1 MKLSDLQKQ
10 IVSKNIDRV
19 LLLYGEEV
27 AIMDIYLDKIYKAT
41 GGDVFRFDSVKEA
54 YAKLVQR
61 RITAGGSRVFVVR
74 DDKDFFKADKEW
86 GKVFTAAENG
96 ADYLI
101 LIYSTMDRRSKFY
114 KQNQE
119 KLCEFE
125 KLSSS
130 VLAGYINKLL
140 PGMSAAE
147 TEQFAQICECSYSR
161 ILLEADKV
169 KHYAHALDN
178 RALDS
183 GITSTYCVDYGMCF
197 KELLKQGVIYQ
208 PIGDITFLFTDAI
221 LTRNKRDTAK
231 YLLQAKAVG
240 ESEILTLSV
249 LYNGFK
255 QILMVQGLGSDQSE
269 PCKRTGLT
277 PWQVKMAKEKQ
288 GHYSIAEL
296 VNALKVIRF
305 VEKGIKT
312 GAIDADVAVEYVIVN
327 IM

>member
-1 MKLSDLQKQ
+1 MKLPDLQRQ
-10 IVSKNIDRV
+10 IVSKDIDHV
-19 LLLYGEEV
+19 LLLFGEEV

-41 GGDVFRFDSVKEA
+41 GGDVFRFDTVKEA

-61 RITAGGSRVFVVR
+61 RITTGNSRVFVVR

-86 GKVFTAAENG
+86 GKVFTAAESG
-96 ADYLI
+96 ADYVI
-101 LIYSTMDRRSKFY
+101 IIYSSMDRRSKFF

-130 VLAGYINKLL
+130 VLAGYIDKLL
-140 PGMSAAE
+140 PGMSKDE
-147 TEQFAQICECSYSR
+147 KEQFAQVCECNYSR

-169 KHYAHALDN
+169 KHYAQATN
-178 RALDS
+178 GRAS
-183 GITSTYCVDYGMCF
+183 QDYGLCF

-221 LTRNKRDTAK
+221 LTRNLKDTAK
-231 YLLQAKAVG
+231 YLLQAKAIG

-255 QILMVQGLGSDQSE
+255 QILMVQGLGRDQSE
-269 PCKRTGLT
+269 PSKRTGLT

>member
-1 MKLSDLQKQ
+1 MKLPDLQKQ

-19 LLLYGEEV
+19 LLLFGEEV
-27 AIMDIYLDKIYKAT
+27 AIMDIYLDKIYKVT

-61 RITAGGSRVFVVR
+61 RITTGGSRVFVVR

-86 GKVFTAAENG
+86 GKVFTAAESG
-96 ADYLI
+96 SDYLI
-101 LIYSTMDRRSKFY
+101 IIYSSMDRRSKFY
-114 KQNQE
+114 KQNEE

-125 KLSSS
+125 KLSSTM
-130 VLAGYINKLL
+130 LAGYIDRLL
-140 PGMSAAE
+140 PGMRTDE
-147 TEQFAQICECSYSR
+147 KEQFAEVCECNYSR

-169 KHYAHALDN
+169 KHYAQATGCRD
-178 RALDS
+178 
-183 GITSTYCVDYGMCF
+183 DYGLCF
-197 KELLKQGVIYQ
+197 TQLLKRGVIYQ

-231 YLLQAKAVG
+231 YLLQAKAIG

-255 QILMVQGLGSDQSE
+255 QILMVQGLGKDQSE
-269 PCKRTGLT
+269 PVKRTGLT

>member
-1 MKLSDLQKQ
+1 MKLPDLQKQ
-10 IVSKNIDRV
+10 IVSKSIDRV

-27 AIMDIYLDKIYKAT
+27 AVMDIYLNKIYAAT
-41 GGDVFRFDSVKEA
+41 AGDVLRFDSVKEA

-61 RITAGGSRVFVVR
+61 RISKGVSRVFVVR
-74 DDKDFFKADKEW
+74 DDKEFFKADKEW
-86 GKVFTAAENG
+86 AKVFNAAESSN
-96 ADYLI
+96 DYLI
-101 LIYSTMDRRSKFY
+101 LIYSSMDRRSKFY

-119 KLCEFE
+119 RLCEFE

-130 VLAGYINKLL
+130 VLAGYIEKLL
-140 PGMSAAE
+140 PGMNSRLK
-147 TEQFAQICECSYSR
+147 EQFAEVCECSYSR
-161 ILLEADKV
+161 ILLEADKI
-169 KHYAHALDN
+169 KHYAKVSYLDYN
-178 RALDS
+178 EA
-183 GITSTYCVDYGMCF
+183 F

-231 YLLQAKAVG
+231 YMLQAKAIG

-255 QILMVQGLGSDQSE
+255 QILMVQGLGKDQSE
-269 PCKRTGLT
+269 PVKRTGLT

-288 GHYSIAEL
+288 GHYSISEL

-305 VEKGIKT
+305 AEKGIKT
-312 GAIDADVAVEYVIVN
+312 GLIDADVAVEYVIVN

>member
-1 MKLSDLQKQ
+1 MKLPDLQKQ

-19 LLLYGEEV
+19 LLLFGEEV
-27 AIMDIYLDKIYKAT
+27 AIMDIYLDKIYKVT
-41 GGDVFRFDSVKEA
+41 GGDVLRFDSVKEA

-61 RITAGGSRVFVVR
+61 RITTGNSRVFVVR

-86 GKVFTAAENG
+86 AKVFTAAESG

-101 LIYSTMDRRSKFY
+101 LIYSSMDRRSKFY

-125 KLSSS
+125 KLSSTM
-130 VLAGYINKLL
+130 LAGYIDKLL
-140 PGMSAAE
+140 PGMSASE
-147 TEQFAQICECSYSR
+147 KEQFAQVCECNYSR

-169 KHYAHALDN
+169 RHYAHALDDK
-178 RALDS
+178 APDLPLS
-183 GITSTYCVDYGMCF
+183 IDYGMCF
-197 KELLKQGVIYQ
+197 QKLLKQGVIYQ

-221 LTRNKRDTAK
+221 LTRNKKDTAK
-231 YLLQAKAVG
+231 YLQQAKAIG

-255 QILMVQGLGSDQSE
+255 HILMVQGLGRDQSE
-269 PCKRTGLT
+269 PSKRTGLT

-296 VNALKVIRF
+296 VNALKVIRS

>member
-1 MKLSDLQKQ
+1 MKLPDLQKQ
-10 IVSKNIDRV
+10 IVQKNIDRV
-19 LLLYGEEV
+19 LMFFGEEV

-41 GGDVFRFDSVKEA
+41 GGDVLRFDSVKEA
-54 YAKLVQR
+54 YAKLVQK
-61 RITAGGSRVFVVR
+61 RITTTGCRVFVVR
-74 DDKDFFKADKEW
+74 DDKEFLKADKEW
-86 GKVFTAAENG
+86 AKVLNAAQNG
-96 ADYLI
+96 DDYFI
-101 LIYSTMDRRSKFY
+101 LIYSSMDRRSKFY

-119 KLCEFE
+119 RLCEFE

-130 VLAGYINKLL
+130 ILAGYIDKLL
-140 PGMSAAE
+140 PGMTTAE
-147 TEQFAQICECSYSR
+147 KEQLAQVCECSYSR
-161 ILLEADKV
+161 ILLEADKI
-169 KHYAHALDN
+169 KHYAQTNGCQNGIALK
-178 RALDS
+178 S
-183 GITSTYCVDYGMCF
+183 
-197 KELLKQGVIYQ
+197 LLSQGVIYQ
-208 PIGDITFLFTDAI
+208 PVGDITFNFTDAI

-231 YLLQAKAVG
+231 YLLQAKAIG

-255 QILMVQGLGSDQSE
+255 QILMVQGLGKDQSE

>member
-1 MKLSDLQKQ
+1 MKLPDLQRQ
-10 IVSKNIDRV
+10 IVSKNIDHV
-19 LLLYGEEV
+19 LLLFGEEV
-27 AIMDIYLDKIYKAT
+27 AIMDVYLDRIYKAT
-41 GGDVFRFDSVKEA
+41 GGDVFRFDTVKEA

-61 RITAGGSRVFVVR
+61 RITTSGSRVFVVR

-86 GKVFTAAENG
+86 AKVFTAAESG

-101 LIYSTMDRRSKFY
+101 IIYSSMDRRSKFY

-130 VLAGYINKLL
+130 VLAGYIDKLL
-140 PGMSAAE
+140 PGMSAQE
-147 TEQFAQICECSYSR
+147 KEQFAQVCECNYSR

-169 KHYAHALDN
+169 KHYAQ
-178 RALDS
+178 
-183 GITSTYCVDYGMCF
+183 STNCKVAQDYGLCF

-221 LTRNKRDTAK
+221 LTRNKKDTAK
-231 YLLQAKAVG
+231 YLQQAKAIG

-255 QILMVQGLGSDQSE
+255 HILMVQGLGKDQSE
-269 PCKRTGLT
+269 PSKRTGLT

-312 GAIDADVAVEYVIVN
+312 GAIDADVAVDYVIVN

>member
-1 MKLSDLQKQ
+1 MKLPDLQKQ
-10 IVSKNIDRV
+10 IVSKSIDRV

-27 AIMDIYLDKIYKAT
+27 AVMDIYLSKIYAAT
-41 GGDVFRFDSVKEA
+41 AGDVLRFDSVKEA

-61 RITAGGSRVFVVR
+61 RIRTGVSRVFVVR
-74 DDKDFFKADKEW
+74 DDKEFFKADKEW
-86 GKVFTAAENG
+86 AKVFNAAENSN
-96 ADYLI
+96 DYLI
-101 LIYSTMDRRSKFY
+101 LIYSSMDRRSKFY

-119 KLCEFE
+119 RLCEFE

-130 VLAGYINKLL
+130 VLAGYIEKLL
-140 PGMSAAE
+140 PGMNARLK
-147 TEQFAQICECSYSR
+147 EQFAEVCECSYSR
-161 ILLEADKV
+161 ILLEADKI
-169 KHYAHALDN
+169 KHYAKVSYL
-178 RALDS
+178 
-183 GITSTYCVDYGMCF
+183 DYGEAF
-197 KELLKQGVIYQ
+197 KELIKQGVIYQ

-231 YLLQAKAVG
+231 YLLQAKAIG

-255 QILMVQGLGSDQSE
+255 HILMVQGLGKDQSE
-269 PCKRTGLT
+269 PSKRTGLT

-288 GHYSIAEL
+288 GHYSISEL

-305 VEKGIKT
+305 AEKGIKT
-312 GAIDADVAVEYVIVN
+312 GLIDADVAVEYVIVN

>member
-1 MKLSDLQKQ
+1 MKLPDLQKQ
-10 IVSKNIDRV
+10 IVSNNIDHV
-19 LLLYGEEV
+19 LLLFGEEV

-54 YAKLVQR
+54 YEKLVQR
-61 RITAGGSRVFVVR
+61 RITTSGSRVLVVR
-74 DDKDFFKADKEW
+74 DDKEFFKADKEW
-86 GKVFTAAENG
+86 GKVFTAAERG
-96 ADYLI
+96 EDYFI
-101 LIYSTMDRRSKFY
+101 LIYSSMDRRSKFY

-119 KLCEFE
+119 RLCEFE

-130 VLAGYINKLL
+130 VLAGYIDKLL
-140 PGMSAAE
+140 PGMTSAE
-147 TEQFAQICECSYSR
+147 KEQFAEVCECSYSR

-169 KHYAHALDN
+169 KHYSQVRGTDHGQ
-178 RALDS
+178 S
-183 GITSTYCVDYGMCF
+183 F
-197 KELLKQGVIYQ
+197 KTLLKNGVIYQ
-208 PIGDITFLFTDAI
+208 PIGDITFLFTDSI
-221 LTRNKRDTAK
+221 LMRDYKNAGK

-249 LYNGFK
+249 LYNEFK
-255 QILMVQGLGSDQSE
+255 QILMVQGLGRDQSE
-269 PCKRTGLT
+269 PSKRTGLT

-305 VEKGIKT
+305 VERGIKT
-312 GAIDADVAVEYVIVN
+312 GAIEADVAVEYVMVN

>member
-1 MKLSDLQKQ
+1 MKLPDLQKQ
-10 IVSKNIDRV
+10 IVSKNIDHI
-19 LLLYGEEV
+19 LLLFGEEV
-27 AIMDIYLDKIYKAT
+27 AIMDIYLDKICKVAN
-41 GGDVFRFDSVKEA
+41 GDVFRFDTVKEA

-61 RITAGGSRVFVVR
+61 RITTSGSRVFIVR
-74 DDKDFFKADKEW
+74 DDKEFFKADKEW
-86 GKVFTAAENG
+86 VKVFSAAENSN
-96 ADYLI
+96 DYLI
-101 LIYSTMDRRSKFY
+101 IIYSTMDKRS
-114 KQNQE
+114 

-125 KLSSS
+125 KLSPA
-130 VLAGYINKLL
+130 VLAGYIDKLL
-140 PGMSAAE
+140 PGMSAQEKEMFAE
-147 TEQFAQICECSYSR
+147 ICECSYSR
-161 ILLEADKV
+161 ILLEANKV
-169 KHYAHALDN
+169 RHYAKVN
-178 RALDS
+178 RWENPQA
-183 GITSTYCVDYGMCF
+183 F
-197 KELLKQGVIYQ
+197 RELLQKGVIYQ

-221 LTRNKRDTAK
+221 LTRNTRDTAK
-231 YLLQAKAVG
+231 YLLQAKAIG

-255 QILMVQGLGSDQSE
+255 QILMVQGLGRDQSE

-296 VNALKVIRF
+296 VNALKVIRS

>member
-1 MKLSDLQKQ
+1 MKLPDLQKQ

-19 LLLYGEEV
+19 LLLFGEEV

-61 RITAGGSRVFVVR
+61 RITTGASRVFVVR
-74 DDKDFFKADKEW
+74 DDKDFLKADKEW
-86 GKVFTAAENG
+86 AKVFAAAESG

-101 LIYSTMDRRSKFY
+101 LIYSSMDRRSKFF

-130 VLAGYINKLL
+130 ILASYIDKLL
-140 PGMSAAE
+140 PGMTKDE
-147 TEQFAQICECSYSR
+147 KEQFAQVCECSYSR

-169 KHYAHALDN
+169 KHFSKVSGLDHGVAF
-178 RALDS
+178 R
-183 GITSTYCVDYGMCF
+183 
-197 KELLKQGVIYQ
+197 ELLKQGVIYQ

-221 LTRNKRDTAK
+221 LTRNRRDTAK
-231 YLLQAKAVG
+231 YLQQAKAIG

-255 QILMVQGLGSDQSE
+255 QILMVQGLGKDQSE

-288 GHYSIAEL
+288 GHYSIPEL
-296 VNALKVIRF
+296 VNILKVIRF

-312 GAIDADVAVEYVIVN
+312 GAVDADIAVEYVIVN

>member
-1 MKLSDLQKQ
+1 MKLPDLQKQ
-10 IVSKNIDRV
+10 IVSKTIDRV
-19 LLLYGEEV
+19 LLLFGEEV
-27 AIMDIYLDKIYKAT
+27 AIMDIYLDKIYKVT
-41 GGDVFRFDSVKEA
+41 EGDVFRLDSVKEA

-61 RITAGGSRVFVVR
+61 RITAGGPRVFVVR
-74 DDKDFFKADKEW
+74 DDKDFLKADKEW
-86 GKVFTAAENG
+86 AKVFTAAENG

-101 LIYSTMDRRSKFY
+101 LIYSSMDRRSKFY

-130 VLAGYINKLL
+130 VLAGYINRLL
-140 PGMSAAE
+140 PGMSAAD
-147 TEQFAQICECSYSR
+147 TEQFAQVCECGYSR
-161 ILLEADKV
+161 VLLEADKV
-169 KHYAHALDN
+169 KHYAKVSRL
-178 RALDS
+178 
-183 GITSTYCVDYGMCF
+183 DYGDAF
-197 KELLKQGVIYQ
+197 RELLKKGVIYQ

-221 LTRNKRDTAK
+221 LTRNRADTAK
-231 YLLQAKAVG
+231 YLLQAKAIG

-255 QILMVQGLGSDQSE
+255 QILMVQGLGRDQSE

>member
-19 LLLYGEEV
+19 LLLFGEEV
-27 AIMDIYLDKIYKAT
+27 AIMDIYLDKIYKVT
-41 GGDVFRFDSVKEA
+41 GADVLRFDSVKEA

-61 RITAGGSRVFVVR
+61 RITTGCPRVFVVR
-74 DDKDFFKADKEW
+74 DDKEFLKADKEW
-86 GKVFTAAENG
+86 RKVFTAAESG

-101 LIYSTMDRRSKFY
+101 LIYSAMDRRSKFY

-130 VLAGYINKLL
+130 MLAGYINRLL
-140 PGMSAAE
+140 PGMTASE
-147 TEQFAQICECSYSR
+147 TEQFAQVCECSYSR

-169 KHYAHALDN
+169 QHYAKVSRLEHGAAF
-178 RALDS
+178 R
-183 GITSTYCVDYGMCF
+183 
-197 KELLKQGVIYQ
+197 ELLKQGVIYQ
-208 PIGDITFLFTDAI
+208 PVGDITFLFTDAI
-221 LTRNKRDTAK
+221 LTRNFKDTAK
-231 YLLQAKAVG
+231 YLLQAKSIG

-255 QILMVQGLGSDQSE
+255 QILMVQGLGRDQSE

>member
-19 LLLYGEEV
+19 LLLFGEEV
-27 AIMDIYLDKIYKAT
+27 AIMDIYLDKIYKTT
-41 GGDVFRFDSVKEA
+41 GADVLRFDSVREA

-61 RITAGGSRVFVVR
+61 RITSGGSRLFIVR

-86 GKVFTAAENG
+86 AKVFKAAENST
-96 ADYLI
+96 DYLI
-101 LIYSTMDRRSKFY
+101 LVYATMDRRSKFY

-125 KLSSS
+125 KLSTSM
-130 VLAGYINKLL
+130 LAGYIDKLL
-140 PGMSAAE
+140 PGMTNAQKEKFAE
-147 TEQFAQICECSYSR
+147 VCECSYSR

-169 KHYAHALDN
+169 KHYSAVA
-178 RALDS
+178 
-183 GITSTYCVDYGMCF
+183 GCDYGTGF
-197 KELLKQGVIYQ
+197 EALLKQGVIYQ
-208 PIGDITFLFTDAI
+208 PIGDITFSFTDAI
-221 LTRNKRDTAK
+221 LTRRKRDTAE
-231 YLLQAKAVG
+231 YLMKAKAVG
-240 ESEILTLSV
+240 ENEILTLSV

-255 QILMVQGLGSDQSE
+255 QILMVQGLGKDQSE

-296 VNALKVIRF
+296 INALKVIRF

-312 GAIDADVAVEYVIVN
+312 GAIDSDIAVEYVIVN

>member
-1 MKLSDLQKQ
+1 MKLPDLQKQ
-10 IVSKNIDRV
+10 IVSRNIDRV
-19 LLLYGEEV
+19 LLLFGEEV

-41 GGDVFRFDSVKEA
+41 NGDIFRFDSVQEA
-54 YAKLVQR
+54 YGKLVQR

-74 DDKDFFKADKEW
+74 DDKEFFKADKEW
-86 GKVFTAAENG
+86 AKVFNAAENG
-96 ADYLI
+96 TDYLI
-101 LIYSTMDRRSKFY
+101 IIYSTMDRRSKFY
-114 KQNQE
+114 KQHQE

-125 KLSSS
+125 KLSAS

-140 PGMSAAE
+140 PGMSTAE
-147 TEQFAQICECSYSR
+147 VQQFAEICECGYSR

-169 KHYAHALDN
+169 QHYAKVSRLENSQAF
-178 RALDS
+178 R
-183 GITSTYCVDYGMCF
+183 
-197 KELLKQGVIYQ
+197 ELLKQGVIYQ

-288 GHYSIAEL
+288 GHYSISEL
-296 VNALKVIRF
+296 VKALKVIRF

>member
-1 MKLSDLQKQ
+1 MKLPDLQRQ
-10 IVSKNIDRV
+10 IVSKNIDHV
-19 LLLYGEEV
+19 LLLFGEEV

-41 GGDVFRFDSVKEA
+41 SGDVFRFDSVKEA

-61 RITAGGSRVFVVR
+61 RITTGGSRVFVVR

-86 GKVFTAAENG
+86 GKVFTAAESG

-101 LIYSTMDRRSKFY
+101 IIYSTMDRRSKFY
-114 KQNQE
+114 KQNEE

-130 VLAGYINKLL
+130 VLAGYIDKLL
-140 PGMSAAE
+140 PGMSSSE
-147 TEQFAQICECSYSR
+147 KEQFAQVCECNYSR
-161 ILLEADKV
+161 ILLEANKV
-169 KHYAHALDN
+169 NHYAKVSYQDN
-178 RALDS
+178 GPA
-183 GITSTYCVDYGMCF
+183 F
-197 KELLKQGVIYQ
+197 KDLLKQGVIYQ

-221 LTRNKRDTAK
+221 LTRNKKDTAK
-231 YLLQAKAVG
+231 YLLQAKAIG

-255 QILMVQGLGSDQSE
+255 QILMVQGLGKDQSE

-312 GAIDADVAVEYVIVN
+312 GAIEADVAVEYVIVN

>member
-1 MKLSDLQKQ
+1 MKLPDLQKQ
-10 IVSKNIDRV
+10 IVSKNIDHV

-27 AIMDIYLDKIYKAT
+27 AIMDIYLDKIYKVT
-41 GGDVFRFDSVKEA
+41 GGDVFRLDSVKDA

-61 RITAGGSRVFVVR
+61 RITAGTSRVFVVR
-74 DDKDFFKADKEW
+74 DDKDFLKADKEW
-86 GKVFTAAENG
+86 AKVFTAADSG
-96 ADYLI
+96 DDYLI
-101 LIYSTMDRRSKFY
+101 LIYSAMDRRGKFY

-130 VLAGYINKLL
+130 VLAGYIDRLL
-140 PGMSAAE
+140 PGMSTAE
-147 TEQFAQICECSYSR
+147 VQQLADTCECNYSR
-161 ILLEADKV
+161 ILLEADKIRR
-169 KHYAHALDN
+169 YAEVSRRENGQAL
-178 RALDS
+178 R
-183 GITSTYCVDYGMCF
+183 
-197 KELLKQGVIYQ
+197 ELLKQGVIYQ

-221 LTRNKRDTAK
+221 LTRDTRSVAK
-231 YLLQAKAVG
+231 YLLQSKAIG

-255 QILMVQGLGSDQSE
+255 QILMVQGLGRDQSE

>member
-1 MKLSDLQKQ
+1 MKLPDLQKQ

-19 LLLYGEEV
+19 LLLFGEEV
-27 AIMDIYLDKIYKAT
+27 AIMDIYLDKIYKVT
-41 GGDVFRFDSVKEA
+41 GGDVLRFDSVKEA
-54 YAKLVQR
+54 YAKMVQR
-61 RITAGGSRVFVVR
+61 RITTGNSRVFVVR
-74 DDKDFFKADKEW
+74 DDKDFLKADKEW
-86 GKVFTAAENG
+86 AKVFNAAESG

-101 LIYSTMDRRSKFY
+101 LIYSSMDRRSKFY

-130 VLAGYINKLL
+130 VLAGYINRLL
-140 PGMSAAE
+140 PGMTSQE
-147 TEQFAQICECSYSR
+147 QEQFAQVCECNYSR
-161 ILLEADKV
+161 VLLEADKV
-169 KHYAHALDN
+169 KHYAKVRYLENGPAF
-178 RALDS
+178 R
-183 GITSTYCVDYGMCF
+183 
-197 KELLKQGVIYQ
+197 ELLKQGVIYQ

-221 LTRNKRDTAK
+221 LTRNRRDTAK
-231 YLLQAKAVG
+231 YLQQAKAIG

-269 PCKRTGLT
+269 PVKRTGLT

-288 GHYSIAEL
+288 HHYSIPEL
-296 VNALKVIRF
+296 VNALKVIRS
-305 VEKGIKT
+305 VEKSIKT

>member
-1 MKLSDLQKQ
+1 MKLPDLQKQ
-10 IVSKNIDRV
+10 IVSKSIDRV

-27 AIMDIYLDKIYKAT
+27 AIMDVYLNKIYAVT
-41 GGDVFRFDSVKEA
+41 ASDILRFDSVKDA
-54 YAKLVQR
+54 YLKLVQR
-61 RITAGGSRVFVVR
+61 RITTSVSRVFVVR
-74 DDKDFFKADKEW
+74 DDKEFLKADKEW
-86 GKVFTAAENG
+86 NKVFTAVENSN
-96 ADYLI
+96 DYLI
-101 LIYSTMDRRSKFY
+101 IIYSSMDRRSKFY

-119 KLCEFE
+119 RLCEFE

-130 VLAGYINKLL
+130 VLAGYIDKLL
-140 PGMSAAE
+140 PGMSADE
-147 TEQFAQICECSYSR
+147 KEQFAQICECNYSR
-161 ILLEADKV
+161 ILLEANKV
-169 KHYAHALDN
+169 QHYAKVNYLDN
-178 RALDS
+178 SQA
-183 GITSTYCVDYGMCF
+183 F

-231 YLLQAKAVG
+231 YMLQAKAIG

-255 QILMVQGLGSDQSE
+255 QILMVQGLGKDQSE
-269 PCKRTGLT
+269 PVKRTGLT

-288 GHYSIAEL
+288 GHYSISEL

-305 VEKGIKT
+305 AEKGIKT
-312 GAIDADVAVEYVIVN
+312 GLIDADVAVEYVIVN

>member
-1 MKLSDLQKQ
+1 MKLPDLQKQ

-19 LLLYGEEV
+19 LLLFGEEV
-27 AIMDIYLDKIYKAT
+27 AIMDIYLDKIYKVT
-41 GGDVFRFDSVKEA
+41 GGDVLRFDSVKEA

-61 RITAGGSRVFVVR
+61 RITTGNSRVFVVR

-86 GKVFTAAENG
+86 AKVFNAAENS

-101 LIYSTMDRRSKFY
+101 LIYSSMDRRSKFY

-125 KLSSS
+125 KLSSTM
-130 VLAGYINKLL
+130 LAGYIDKLL
-140 PGMSAAE
+140 PGMSKDE
-147 TEQFAQICECSYSR
+147 KEQFAEVCECNYSR

-169 KHYAHALDN
+169 KHYAKVSYLEPGKAF
-178 RALDS
+178 
-183 GITSTYCVDYGMCF
+183 T
-197 KELLKQGVIYQ
+197 ELLKQGVIYQ

-221 LTRNKRDTAK
+221 LTRNKKDTAK
-231 YLLQAKAVG
+231 YLQQAKAIG

-255 QILMVQGLGSDQSE
+255 QILMVQGLGRDQSE
-269 PCKRTGLT
+269 PSKRTGLT

-312 GAIDADVAVEYVIVN
+312 GAIDADVAVEYVVVN

>member
-1 MKLSDLQKQ
+1 MKLPDLQKQ
-10 IVSKNIDRV
+10 IVSKNIDHV
-19 LLLYGEEV
+19 LLLFGEEV
-27 AIMDIYLDKIYKAT
+27 AIMDIYLDKIYKAI
-41 GGDVFRFDSVKEA
+41 GGDVLRFDSVKEA

-61 RITAGGSRVFVVR
+61 RITASGSRVFLVR
-74 DDKDFFKADKEW
+74 DDKDFLKADKEW
-86 GKVFTAAENG
+86 AKVFKAAESG
-96 ADYLI
+96 ADYVI

-130 VLAGYINKLL
+130 VLAGYIDKLL
-140 PGMSAAE
+140 PGMSSSE
-147 TEQFAQICECSYSR
+147 KEQFAQVCECNYSR

-178 RALDS
+178 RADNIPMS
-183 GITSTYCVDYGMCF
+183 IDYGMCF

-221 LTRNKRDTAK
+221 LTRRKRDTAE
-231 YLLQAKAVG
+231 YLAKAKAVG
-240 ESEILTLSV
+240 ENEILTLSV

-255 QILMVQGLGSDQSE
+255 QILMVQGLGKDQSE

-288 GHYSIAEL
+288 GHYSISEL
-296 VNALKVIRF
+296 INALKVIRF

-312 GAIDADVAVEYVIVN
+312 GAIDSDVAVEYVIVN

>member
-1 MKLSDLQKQ
+1 MKLPDLQKQ
-10 IVSKNIDRV
+10 IVSKNIDHV
-19 LLLYGEEV
+19 LLLFGEEV
-27 AIMDIYLDKIYKAT
+27 AIMDIYLDKIYKTT

-61 RITAGGSRVFVVR
+61 RITAGGPRLFVVR
-74 DDKDFFKADKEW
+74 DDKDFLKADKEW
-86 GKVFTAAENG
+86 AKVFTAADNG

-101 LIYSTMDRRSKFY
+101 LIYSSMDRRSKFF
-114 KQNQE
+114 KQHQE

-130 VLAGYINKLL
+130 VLAGYINRLL
-140 PGMSAAE
+140 PGMTASE
-147 TEQFAQICECSYSR
+147 TEQFAQVCECGYSR

-169 KHYAHALDN
+169 KHYAKVSRLE
-178 RALDS
+178 
-183 GITSTYCVDYGMCF
+183 YGDAF
-197 KELLKQGVIYQ
+197 RDLLKQGVIYQ

-231 YLLQAKAVG
+231 YLLQAKAIG

-255 QILMVQGLGSDQSE
+255 QILMVQGLGRDQSE

-305 VEKGIKT
+305 VERGIKT

>member
-1 MKLSDLQKQ
+1 MKLPDLQKQ
-10 IVSKNIDRV
+10 IVSKNIDHV
-19 LLLYGEEV
+19 LLLFGEEV
-27 AIMDIYLDKIYKAT
+27 AIMDIYLDKIYKVI
-41 GGDVFRFDSVKEA
+41 GGDVFCVDTVKEA

-61 RITAGGSRVFVVR
+61 RITTSGSRVFVVR
-74 DDKDFFKADKEW
+74 DDKDFVKADKEW
-86 GKVFTAAENG
+86 GKVFTAAESG

-101 LIYSTMDRRSKFY
+101 VIYSSMDRRSKFF

-119 KLCEFE
+119 RLCEFE
-125 KLSSS
+125 KLSSTM
-130 VLAGYINKLL
+130 LAGYIDKLL
-140 PGMSAAE
+140 PGMSAQE
-147 TEQFAQICECSYSR
+147 KEQFAQVCECNYSR

-169 KHYAHALDN
+169 KHYAQATGYRN
-178 RALDS
+178 
-183 GITSTYCVDYGMCF
+183 DYGLCF
-197 KELLKQGVIYQ
+197 TQLLKQGVIYQ

-221 LTRNKRDTAK
+221 LTRNKKDTAK
-231 YLLQAKAVG
+231 FLHQAKAIE

-255 QILMVQGLGSDQSE
+255 QILMVQGLGKDQSE

-277 PWQVKMAKEKQ
+277 PWQVKLAKEKQ
-288 GHYSIAEL
+288 GHYSIPEL

-312 GAIDADVAVEYVIVN
+312 GAIDSDVAVEYVIVN